1 MDIIKKIKDI
11 EGTFGQL
18 NERIKKEQEEFEEIK
33 KEKQQTVNNIVDEQK
48 RLQGERRILVAMGEE
63 QGILEVDE
71 KDNIT
76 PIEQSEE

>member
-48 RLQGERRILVAMGEE
+48 RLQGERKILVAMGEKH
-63 QGILEVDE
+63 GILEVDE
-71 KDNIT
+71 KGNIT

>member
-63 QGILEVDE
+63 HGILEVDE
-71 KDNIT
+71 KGNIT